1 LICKNTAIGE
11 ELQRAVLNLN
21 KRENT
26 EKSGNLNKL
35 DITKENTLIED
46 GTNWT
51 AARAAWKAE
60 GETNVA
66 FTTEYYKPQ
75 CQKLQRREGGKIMM
89 NYRPT

>member
-1 LICKNTAIGE
+1 LVSKNTAIGE

-21 KRENT
+21 KRENS

-35 DITKENTLIED
+35 VITKENTLIED

-60 GETNVA
+60 EKTNVA
-66 FTTEYYKPQ
+66 YITKFYKLQ
-75 CQKLQRREGGKIMM
+75 CQKIQKKGR
-89 NYRPT
+89 